1 MGGISAGEI
10 LLILVLSLIFLD
22 PKDAGKAWARFQK
35 WRRQFKDLTDSV
47 KSEMA
52 ALTEPLREA
61 SATAL
66 EGDWWNETDPQR
78 LREWSKERLAI
89 VDAEKAADA
98 SREVVERLR
107 AWSVWRDSREVAL
120 FSSTAGEIPTQAIL
134 EAALAEGKRVW
145 MPWIGAEPGIMD
157 FAPVTGSGDLVPGR
171 FGILAPRAA
180 LQVPHEIPDGLLVLV
195 PGTVFD
201 HHGHRI
207 GRGKGYYDRWL
218 ARHPSAVRTGLCF
231 DVQIH
236 PGTLAAQPHDMP
248 MHHLLTEYRLESF
261 SNRET
266 P

>member
-22 PKDAGKAWARFQK
+22 PKDAGKAWGRFQR
-35 WRRQFKDLTDSV
+35 WRRQFKDMTDSV
-47 KSEMA
+47 RQELSVLA
-52 ALTEPLREA
+52 EPLREA
-61 SATAL
+61 SASAL
-66 EGDWWNETDPQR
+66 EGDWWNETDPDR
-78 LREWSKERLAI
+78 LRAWSKERLAI

-98 SREVVERLR
+98 SREVLERLR
-107 AWSVWRDSREVAL
+107 AWSVWREAREVAL
-120 FSSTAGEIPTQAIL
+120 FASTAGEIPTQPLL
-134 EAALAEGKRVW
+134 EAALADGKRVW

-157 FAPVTGSGDLVPGR
+157 LAPIAGSGDLVPGR
-171 FGILAPRAA
+171 FGILAPRSS
-180 LQVPHEIPDGLLVLV
+180 LQVPHAIPEGLLVLV

-201 HHGHRI
+201 HHGSRL

-218 ARHPSAVRTGLCF
+218 SRHPSAIRAGLCF
-231 DVQIH
+231 DVQVH
-236 PGTLAAQPHDMP
+236 PGRLVPQPHDMP